1 MKLAECVLKVF
12 TEGDCVNFFRYVFI
26 IDADES
32 DCVLGR
38 YEYMIKNNEP
48 FVIKHYEMDDTNTT
62 IKAERTTI
70 LSCELLKRSLLTVCA
85 IEYKIGDSPE

>member
-12 TEGDCVNFFRYVFI
+12 AEDGFNWIRYVFI
-26 IDADES
+26 IDNNEA

-38 YEYMIKNNEP
+38 YEYMIKNHEP
-48 FVIKHYEMDDTNTT
+48 FVIKHYEMVDDTNTT

-70 LSCELLKRSLLTVCA
+70 WSYDLLKRSFLTICV
-85 IEYKIGDSPE
+85 IESSSKEG